1 MSGESARDM
10 WTSSLVLWD
19 GPESLSTCEESTS
32 AFVYG
37 WQVLRLAVRTDQPR
51 VFEAR
56 SLYTDPRRDAPVAI
70 LRAAYW
76 HSRLPGFAPGSAPVA
91 ARFVEVPRALALQW
105 IAAFDDIPAVP
116 QRVFDPASPTRT
128 LRIAWDYVA
137 SAFEVVWQGGEL
149 ERSALATAW
158 QAVWKE
164 LGTALGR
171 LPEALDIEED
181 WRLDLNQIDEPPFT
195 TSRLSTNTAYQLDSY
210 PPLGQQARNPS
221 RQTPP

>member
-1 MSGESARDM
+1 MSGESATDM

-19 GPESLSTCEESTS
+19 GPESLSTREESAS

-37 WQVLRLAVRTDQPR
+37 WQVLRLAVRTDHPR
-51 VFEAR
+51 VLEAR
-56 SLYTDPRRDAPVAI
+56 SLYTNPRRDAPVAI
-70 LRAAYW
+70 LRAVYW
-76 HSRLPGFAPGSAPVA
+76 HSHLPGFAPGTAPVA

-105 IAAFDDIPAVP
+105 IAAFDGVSAVP
-116 QRVFDPASPTRT
+116 QRAFDPALPTRT
-128 LRIAWDYVA
+128 VRIEWDYVA
-137 SAFEVVWQGGEL
+137 SAFEVAWQGGEL
-149 ERSALATAW
+149 ERSALAAAW
-158 QAVWKE
+158 QVVWKE

-181 WRLDLNQIDEPPFT
+181 WRLNLNHIDEPPFT
-195 TSRLSTNTAYQLDSY
+195 TSRRSTTTAYQLDTY